1 MVEDGNAIEEEVAME
16 TQDEVVAVTV
26 EVEERLSIQSNLMPR
41 ARKKNTRVEELNL
54 LLNRYKGF

>member
-1 MVEDGNAIEEEVAME
+1 VVEDGDAIEVEVAME